1 MNFLVNLLLHF
12 LEDYNLFNQSTI
24 DGYLNCFSPFKA
36 AILISEEGWG
46 ANVKPGQEVKS
57 RKSPDEDSRPRRQE

>member
-36 AILISEEGWG
+36 AILISEEG
-46 ANVKPGQEVKS
+46 
-57 RKSPDEDSRPRRQE
+57 

>member
-1 MNFLVNLLLHF
+1 MNFFGQPVTSF

-36 AILISEEGWG
+36 AILISEEG
-46 ANVKPGQEVKS
+46 
-57 RKSPDEDSRPRRQE
+57 